1 MEYRSDAE
9 ARPRASR
16 YTSPLRQ
23 QRAADTRDRIAV
35 AARELFAVNGFTG
48 TTIVGIAK
56 RAGVSVQTVYA
67 TFGSKG
73 AIVSALT
80 SQFEADADAAGWRA
94 RIEECTE
101 SATLLQTFA
110 QWTCALLSTSKETI
124 AAVQAAA
131 ADPAITQL
139 RDVGDRHRR
148 RALEGLIGR
157 IAGYQGLRGDLSER
171 QAVDRAWMLTGVELY
186 LAATDGCG
194 WSDREYENWLSD
206 VLQRQLL
213 KMRDSPNL
221 SSRG

>member
-1 MEYRSDAE
+1 MELSDGKSPAQT
-9 ARPRASR
+9 SR
-16 YTSPLRQ
+16 YSSPLRQ

-48 TTIVGIAK
+48 TTITAIAE

-94 RIEECTE
+94 RIEQSTDA
-101 SATLLQTFA
+101 ATLLQTFA
-110 QWTCALLSTSKETI
+110 QWTRVLFATSKDTI

-131 ADPAITQL
+131 ADPAISEL
-139 RDVGDRHRR
+139 RIVGDRHRR
-148 RALEGLIGR
+148 QALEGLIGR
-157 IAGYQGLRGDLSER
+157 IVEYQGLRAELTQHR
-171 QAVDRAWMLTGVELY
+171 AVDRAWMLTGIEMY

-194 WSDREYENWLSD
+194 WSDLEYENWLTG
-206 VLQRQLL
+206 VLQQQLL
-213 KMRDSPNL
+213 ADEAADTS
-221 SSRG
+221 G